1 MAKKKS
7 GKRIGLPTG
16 MNLAQ
21 YIAFESAR
29 KSMIANKEAIIYHA
43 NLMTQR
49 ALWMCVV
56 AIHDAYGYGQK
67 NINKF
72 LNQMNAV
79 QEEYVQMVED
89 GDEEY
94 ADEKLRMRASELS
107 GIDIT
112 YLEETVNAI
121 QGVVF
126 RLNQGGENDE

>member
-94 ADEKLRMRASELS
+94 ADECIRAFWYRYRVS
-107 GIDIT
+107 GGNSKRDSGRCFS
-112 YLEETVNAI
+112 VKS
-121 QGVVF
+121 
-126 RLNQGGENDE
+126 RRRKR